1 MKPIVFCALLA
12 FFLANSTPLAGQET
26 LAELAKARFKAA
38 EKAFQEFVSSE
49 IGGLRDYQM
58 RYSLSKRLLE
68 AQRDLDSSRENEL
81 RAFEAHF
88 DRMVDLERKINERIK
103 ERGITATARY
113 EGEYYRIEARFWLEK
128 AKVKV
133 KK

>member
-1 MKPIVFCALLA
+1 MKVIILCVLA
-12 FFLANSTPLAGQET
+12 AFSLANSTTLAGQET

-49 IGGLRDYQM
+49 RGGLTDYQM

-68 AQRDLDSSRENEL
+68 AQRDLDSTRENEL
-81 RAFEAHF
+81 RAFESHF
-88 DRMVDLERKINERIK
+88 DRMVDLEQKIKKRIR
-103 ERGITATARY
+103 EGGITATARY
-113 EGEYYRIEARFWLEK
+113 EGEYYLIEARFWLEK

>member
-1 MKPIVFCALLA
+1 MKVNILCVLLA
-12 FFLANSTPLAGQET
+12 FLLANSTPPAAQET

-58 RYSLSKRLLE
+58 YYSLSKRLLE
-68 AQRDLDSSRENEL
+68 AQRDLDSSRENQL

-88 DRMVDLERKINERIK
+88 NRMVNLEKTINKRIR
-103 ERGITATARY
+103 EVGLDPRGRY
-113 EGEYYRIEARFWLEK
+113 EGEYFRIEARFWLEK